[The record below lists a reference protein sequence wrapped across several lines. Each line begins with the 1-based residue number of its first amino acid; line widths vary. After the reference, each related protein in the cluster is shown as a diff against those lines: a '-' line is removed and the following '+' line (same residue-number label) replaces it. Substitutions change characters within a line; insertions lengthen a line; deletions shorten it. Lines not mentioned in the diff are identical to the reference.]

1 MEKIAR
7 GNLRGNEEEEANA
20 RMLLRSRD
28 YTRRRGVALAP
39 FSARTKRAS
48 YACNAD

>member
-1 MEKIAR
+1 MEKITR
-7 GNLRGNEEEEANA
+7 GNLRGNEEEANA

-28 YTRRRGVALAP
+28 YAASNVALAP
-39 FSARTKRAS
+39 FPACTKRAS